1 MGRLF
6 FFLEKPV
13 RLFPSNSHDCYIC
26 VANFLA
32 VMLVT
37 LGQGYVATKVFTIL
51 TRSIKYWESLI
62 QSLQNLVVIPP
73 LPTPGHASHQGNLG
87 RIGLETFL
95 TKVFPIF
102 FFTPPPPKK
111 KKKNKKNKTKK
122 PPPYCWSYHRNGWDD
137 WHETTRKCMKWMQ
150 GWLWPRTSPITLTLI
165 F

>member
-37 LGQGYVATKVFTIL
+37 LGQGYAATKVFTIL
-51 TRSIKYWESLI
+51 TCSIKYWESLI

-73 LPTPGHASHQGNLG
+73 FPTPGHASHQGNLG

-102 FFTPPPPKK
+102 FFNPPPPPPPPKK
-111 KKKNKKNKTKK
+111 KKKKKTHTVGHIIGMVGMIDMKQQGNA
-122 PPPYCWSYHRNGWDD
+122 WNGCRADCD
-137 WHETTRKCMKWMQ
+137 LEPH
-150 GWLWPRTSPITLTLI
+150 P
-165 F
+165 